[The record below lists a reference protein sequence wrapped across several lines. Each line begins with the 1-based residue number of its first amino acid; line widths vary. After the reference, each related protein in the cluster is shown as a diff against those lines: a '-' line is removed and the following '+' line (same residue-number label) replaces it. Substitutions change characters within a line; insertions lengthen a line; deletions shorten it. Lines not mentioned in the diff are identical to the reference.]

1 MEIPERE
8 IIRLKSGVRTDRPK
22 SGVRSEIRPKSG
34 VRTESRPKSGV
45 MTQNKE
51 NRVKSANE
59 LGLQNGR
66 VKSAAVKEGKS
77 KVYILFFVFPQK
89 SLVLL
94 LDLITFQDSTI

>member
-1 MEIPERE
+1 
-8 IIRLKSGVRTDRPK
+8 
-22 SGVRSEIRPKSG
+22 
-34 VRTESRPKSGV
+34 

-94 LDLITFQDSTI
+94 LDFITFQDSTI